1 MHSVRVA
8 ECILFHNYLGN
19 GNYFYEFYLYVFNS
33 KRNINLLASF
43 FISLPT
49 PTFFSVRNPFRML
62 DRKLQFSKVLFFFL
76 RSMYSAVFQTD
87 LGIFYAILRIFKILL
102 RIFYTQKQLIC
113 KLKIFCSSKNIHI
126 SLWQKFSMQKC
137 PYSALKMEKLC
148 IVAVV
153 HNSNQIYPM
162 LNVKS
167 RYMCKN
173 RV

>member
-1 MHSVRVA
+1 MYFISQLSWEWKLFLR
-8 ECILFHNYLGN
+8 ILFVCIQFKKKYK
-19 GNYFYEFYLYVFNS
+19 S
-33 KRNINLLASF
+33 
-43 FISLPT
+43 
-49 PTFFSVRNPFRML
+49 FSVISYFPPY
-62 DRKLQFSKVLFFFL
+62 SYLFLCVILSGCQIGNCNFLKCYFFL

-153 HNSNQIYPM
+153 HNSNQI
-162 LNVKS
+162 
-167 RYMCKN
+167 
-173 RV
+173 